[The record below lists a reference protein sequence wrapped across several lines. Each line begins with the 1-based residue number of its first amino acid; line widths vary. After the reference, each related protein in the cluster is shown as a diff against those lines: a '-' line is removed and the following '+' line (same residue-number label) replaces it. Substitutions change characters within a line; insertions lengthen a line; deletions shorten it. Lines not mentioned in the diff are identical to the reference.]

1 MIVQRAQIEPGE
13 WTGIHSHPGNQVYIH
28 LKGGTWSERHRH
40 EQSAPTSV
48 EAGSVGWL
56 DAIDISERHDVGNT
70 GDTTLDFVL
79 VTIK

>member
-1 MIVQRAQIEPGE
+1 
-13 WTGIHSHPGNQVYIH
+13 
-28 LKGGTWSERHRH
+28 
-40 EQSAPTSV
+40 V